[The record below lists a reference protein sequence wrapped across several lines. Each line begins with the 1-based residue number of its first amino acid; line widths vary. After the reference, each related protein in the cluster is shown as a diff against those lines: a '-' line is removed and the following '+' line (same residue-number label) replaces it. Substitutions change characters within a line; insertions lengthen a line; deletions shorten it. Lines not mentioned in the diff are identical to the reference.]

1 MDYSKTENIYMK
13 NNRIKKVILEFS
25 DKSQQVH
32 ELSDNNMDY
41 QTIDIGGIN
50 TNSVKVIIQEVYT
63 NGRKYQDTCISE
75 ISMYGQ
81 EI

>member
-1 MDYSKTENIYMK
+1 MK
-13 NNRIKKVILEFS
+13 NNRVKKVVLEFS

-32 ELSDNNMDY
+32 ELLDNNMDY
-41 QTIDIGGIN
+41 QTIDVGGIN
-50 TNSVKVIIQEVYT
+50 TNSVKVIIEEVYT
-63 NGRKYQDTCISE
+63 NGRKYSDTCISE

>member
-1 MDYSKTENIYMK
+1 MK
-13 NNRIKKVILEFS
+13 NNRVKKVVLEFS

-41 QTIDIGGIN
+41 QTIDVGGIN
-50 TNSVKVIIQEVYT
+50 TNSVKVIIEEVYT
-63 NGRKYQDTCISE
+63 NGRKYSDTCISE